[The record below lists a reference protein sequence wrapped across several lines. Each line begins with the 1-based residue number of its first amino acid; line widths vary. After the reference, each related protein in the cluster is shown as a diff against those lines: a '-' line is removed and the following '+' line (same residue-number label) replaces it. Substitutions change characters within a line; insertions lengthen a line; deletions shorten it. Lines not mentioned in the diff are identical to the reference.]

1 MTKPKYNCGDRAST
15 IIGAIEGIITA
26 MTIRGSNITYEFSTV
41 VSGEPRSFWV
51 SEHEITPKVIE
62 TKPAGFKSE

>member
-41 VSGEPRSFWV
+41 VRGDQSNRCHIHWLKWSW
-51 SEHEITPKVIE
+51 
-62 TKPAGFKSE
+62 